1 MEKFKFSL
9 DVLLKVKTAEK
20 KKLDNEIYHINQ
32 EIIYMEQELKEIE
45 DKANVYDKSM
55 QVALETGIDVYT
67 LKDYALYRNKIAEN
81 IRAQMN
87 SIETMNIKM
96 EKLRQEY
103 LKLKKAL
110 DVLRKLKRQ
119 QFNIYQYNVA
129 QEQAKEIEDII
140 SYKTSRSVQYGNT

>member
-67 LKDYALYRNKIAEN
+67 LKDYALSK
-81 IRAQMN
+81 
-87 SIETMNIKM
+87 
-96 EKLRQEY
+96 
-103 LKLKKAL
+103 
-110 DVLRKLKRQ
+110 
-119 QFNIYQYNVA
+119 
-129 QEQAKEIEDII
+129 
-140 SYKTSRSVQYGNT
+140 